1 MAMATIKDRQPTK
14 RMAYLP
20 KLRAI
25 RHIRAE
31 HNIKLREI
39 ADAVH
44 RDIAHVCDVLNG
56 SKNSPVVA
64 TEIAEFFGVPV
75 EKLFRVVDLEAM
87 EREENPDRASAA

>member
-1 MAMATIKDRQPTK
+1 MAIRTIKERQRPK

-31 HNIKLREI
+31 HNVKLREI

-64 TEIAEFFGVPV
+64 TEIAAFFGVPV
-75 EKLFRVVDLEAM
+75 ETLFHVVDLETMDWGAK
-87 EREENPDRASAA
+87 PDQASAA